1 MSLTRVWIA
10 SLLFYLSVFVIC
22 ELLRHMINRWL
33 KRNLPRFAIGLLLEF
48 VGTLQVCTPMFDVNL
63 ILQTYGLFGI
73 FIEITAI
80 EIANGFFLRDAIAHP
95 CPLITTASRKRL
107 ALRTAFLVFAVQLV
121 AAYLSYFFARTFWKL
136 GLHPM
141 HNELLIAD
149 HCEADLTASYQA
161 NNCPVA
167 LTAGS
172 LIEGLATFSSKA
184 VEFVA
189 NEWYADSRTQML
201 INCMFAG
208 FLTTVGI
215 NYTGMYANPI
225 VAWACTFNC
234 TGVTHLG
241 HLVVYW
247 LSPLIGWF
255 LADAVFGEQECIVE
269 CFTEEREDSNLMKLK
284 NS

>member
-1 MSLTRVWIA
+1 MPLMRVWIA
-10 SLLFYLSVFVIC
+10 SLLFYLSVFAIC
-22 ELLRHMINRWL
+22 ELLRHIINHWL
-33 KRNLPRFAIGLLLEF
+33 IRRLPRFMIGLLLEF
-48 VGTLQVCTPMFDVNL
+48 IGTLQVCTPMFDVNL

-80 EIANGFFLRDAIAHP
+80 EIANTLFLRDAIAHP
-95 CPLITTASRKRL
+95 CPLVTTASRKRL
-107 ALRTAFLVFAVQLV
+107 ALRTAFLVFGVQLA

-136 GLHPM
+136 RLHPM
-141 HNELLIAD
+141 HDQLLIVD
-149 HCEADLTASYQA
+149 HCEADLTAT
-161 NNCPVA
+161 

-184 VEFVA
+184 VEFFA
-189 NEWYADSRTQML
+189 NEWYAKSRAQML

-208 FLTTVGI
+208 FLTTIGI

-241 HLVVYW
+241 HLTVYW

-255 LADAVFGEQECIVE
+255 LADAVFGEQECNTE
-269 CFTEEREDSNLMKLK
+269 CFTEGEEESNLIKVK

>member
-1 MSLTRVWIA
+1 MRVWIA
-10 SLLFYLSVFVIC
+10 SLLFYLSIFAIC
-22 ELLRHMINRWL
+22 ELLRHIINRWL
-33 KRNLPRFAIGLLLEF
+33 IRYLPRFITGLLLEF
-48 VGTLQVCTPMFDVNL
+48 IGTLQVCTPMFDVNL

-80 EIANGFFLRDAIAHP
+80 EIANAFFLRDAIAHP
-95 CPLITTASRKRL
+95 CPLVTTASRKRL
-107 ALRTAFLVFAVQLV
+107 ALRMAFMVFAVQLI
-121 AAYLSYFFARTFWKL
+121 AAYLSYFFARIFWKL
-136 GLHPM
+136 GLHPL
-141 HNELLIAD
+141 HDKLLIAD
-149 HCEADLTASYQA
+149 HCEADLTAT
-161 NNCPVA
+161 
-167 LTAGS
+167 LTIGS

-184 VEFVA
+184 VEFFA
-189 NEWYADSRTQML
+189 NEWYTDSKTQML

-208 FLTTVGI
+208 FLTTIGI

-241 HLVVYW
+241 HLIVYW

-255 LADAVFGEQECIVE
+255 LGDAVFGEQECAIE
-269 CFTEEREDSNLMKLK
+269 CFTEENKESDLIKLK

>member
-1 MSLTRVWIA
+1 MSVMRVWIA
-10 SLLFYLSVFVIC
+10 SLFFYLSVFAIC
-22 ELLRHMINRWL
+22 ELLRHIINYWL
-33 KRNLPRFAIGLLLEF
+33 IRRLPRFVIGLLLEF
-48 VGTLQVCTPMFDVNL
+48 IGTLQVCTPMFDVNL

-80 EIANGFFLRDAIAHP
+80 EIANAFFLRDAIAHP

-107 ALRTAFLVFAVQLV
+107 ALRTAFLVFGVQLA

-136 GLHPM
+136 HLHPM
-141 HNELLIAD
+141 HDELLIAD
-149 HCEADLTASYQA
+149 HCEADLT
-161 NNCPVA
+161 VA

-184 VEFVA
+184 IEFVA
-189 NEWYADSRTQML
+189 NEWYAGSRAQML
-201 INCMFAG
+201 INCIFAG
-208 FLTTVGI
+208 FLTAIGI

-234 TGVTHLG
+234 KGITYLG
-241 HLVVYW
+241 HLIVYW

-255 LADAVFGEQECIVE
+255 LADAVFGEQECMIE
-269 CFTEEREDSNLMKLK
+269 CFTEEEREENNLLK
-284 NS
+284 IKSS